1 MDVRNI
7 NSIGFYAK
15 VPKEKRRIL
24 PKETQ
29 ENIALLLQKM
39 NQSCVYT
46 QNKTE
51 TTWDSNIL
59 TSLQLKGKK
68 ARFYDQR
75 YLVAPIEPN
84 PDKDAMCSFEFG
96 KTILKINGKNGEI
109 VGYNIGIFESWRYL
123 YAKISSTAAK
133 MLKSFD
139 DPEVVTQ
146 SFLKICGFTK
156 KGLEI
161 LFNVK

>member
-1 MDVRNI
+1 MNVRNI

-15 VPKEKRRIL
+15 DPIDKRRIL

-46 QNKTE
+46 QNKAE
-51 TTWDSNIL
+51 TAWDSNIL
-59 TSLQLKGKK
+59 TSLQLKGKDV
-68 ARFYDQR
+68 RFYDQR

-84 PDKDAMCSFEFG
+84 PDRDAMCSFEFG

-109 VGYNIGIFESWRYL
+109 VGYHRGIFESWRYL
-123 YAKISSTAAK
+123 YAKINSTADK

-139 DPEVVTQ
+139 NPEVVTQ
-146 SFLKICGFTK
+146 KFLKICGFTK
-156 KGLEI
+156 KGFEI
-161 LFNVK
+161 LFNKK